1 MINPLHASHYAD
13 TALQRNVEIVENR
26 CVADQTY
33 RIRFRCPEIARLV
46 VPGQFLMARLAA
58 CNDPLIGRPL
68 AVYDIGADRS
78 SGSATV
84 DLIYYVKGKFTQRL
98 AASPPGTRLVVWGPL
113 GNGFPVLACERLIM
127 VAGGIGQTPFLT
139 LAKEHLGMKQFGL
152 PSRRVDTSPR
162 ITLCFGARS
171 KGFLA
176 GIEDFQQLA
185 VEVRV
190 ATEDGS
196 AGHQGLVTE
205 LLLDLLATNHPNT
218 HVVCCGPLAMMRRTS
233 EMAADFQVPCHV
245 SLETPMA
252 CGIGIC
258 FCCVAK
264 IQDEWAHWDY
274 KRTCVE
280 GPVFDANRVCWE

>member
-1 MINPLHASHYAD
+1 MNTPLHASHYAD
-13 TALQRNVEIVENR
+13 AALQRTVEIVENVS
-26 CVADQTY
+26 VAEETH

-46 VPGQFLMARLAA
+46 VPGQFLMARIAA
-58 CNDPLIGRPL
+58 CNDPLIGRAL
-68 AVYDIGADRS
+68 AVYDIGADHS
-78 SGSATV
+78 SRSATV
-84 DLIYYVKGKFTQRL
+84 DLVYQVKGKFTTRL
-98 AASPPGTRLVVWGPL
+98 RTSPPGTRLVVWGPL
-113 GNGFPVLACERLIM
+113 GNGFPLLHCERLIM

-139 LAKEHLGMKQFGL
+139 LAKEHLGLRPFGT
-152 PSRRVDTSPR
+152 PPRRVDTSPR

-176 GIEDFQQLA
+176 GVEDFQQLG
-185 VEVRV
+185 VDVRL

-196 AGHQGLVTE
+196 AGHQGRVTDLLWE
-205 LLLDLLATNHPNT
+205 LLAANRPNT
-218 HVVCCGPLAMMRRTS
+218 QVTCCGPVPMMRQAARIS
-233 EMAADFQVPCHV
+233 ADFRVPCYV

-264 IQDEWAHWDY
+264 ILDESGHWDY

-280 GPVFDANRVCWE
+280 GPVFDANRVAWE